1 MPLTDFLLT
10 FAVEHVQHGFS
21 DFARSYCTMD
31 TPRRQLLL
39 QMFFFFLGGCVYKWK
54 ENKSS
59 IQMTL
64 HWDAYIQVNPWL
76 LPGVFFRR

>member
-1 MPLTDFLLT
+1 
-10 FAVEHVQHGFS
+10 
-21 DFARSYCTMD
+21 MD

-39 QMFFFFLGGCVYKWK
+39 QMFFFFFLGGGGVYKWK

-64 HWDAYIQVNPWL
+64 HWDAYIQVNP
-76 LPGVFFRR
+76 GCYRAFFSADDLDC